1 MVGFLNAF
9 FFDGKYE
16 KELKELQKKAA
27 KDPKNIHLFVKMG
40 DLLQK
45 VGKRAEALEAYRKA
59 SDRYAQSGFLIQAIA
74 VNKVILRLDPSQSQI
89 HGNLAELYAK
99 RGLVTEETRERKAI
113 EEARAPAG
121 REALPVI
128 PLFSDLKKE
137 ELTRVMEK
145 IQAKQFAKGTVIFKE
160 GEPGDSIF
168 IISGGKIGVFRLD
181 SSGKKIVLNELK
193 EGDFFGEFGFFGNGR
208 RQASVEALADT
219 ELLEI
224 TKKDLQEIIRE
235 FPSVSQVLF
244 KFYKERVLDTLLV
257 TSSLFQS
264 FSPQERAQILDRFTM
279 EAFPAGAMVLQEGA
293 SGDSMYIIKKGEV
306 EVFTMDARGAA
317 LPLARLKE
325 GDFFG
330 EIALVTGRPR
340 TASVK
345 VLQPAELVRLD
356 KKDFDQIT
364 ADHPEVTEILQ
375 ESLHLRLGN
384 KLKALGVF
392 RDSAAKERMV

>member
-1 MVGFLNAF
+1 
-9 FFDGKYE
+9 
-16 KELKELQKKAA
+16 
-27 KDPKNIHLFVKMG
+27 
-40 DLLQK
+40 
-45 VGKRAEALEAYRKA
+45 
-59 SDRYAQSGFLIQAIA
+59 
-74 VNKVILRLDPSQSQI
+74 KVILRLDPSQGQI

-99 RGLVTEETRERKAI
+99 RGLVIEERRERQAVG
-113 EEARAPAG
+113 EVGVPARK
-121 REALPVI
+121 EALPAI

-145 IQAKQFAKGTVIFKE
+145 IQAKEFAKETVIFKE

-168 IISGGKIGVFRLD
+168 IISQGKIGVFRLD

-279 EAFPAGAMVLQEGA
+279 EEFPAGAMVLQEGA
-293 SGDSMYIIKKGEV
+293 PGDSMYIIKKGEV
-306 EVFTMDARGAA
+306 EVSTTDARGAP

-330 EIALVTGRPR
+330 EIALITGRPR

-356 KKDFDQIT
+356 KKDFDQIMVN
-364 ADHPEVTEILQ
+364 HPEVIEILQ

-392 RDSAAKERMV
+392 RDRPAKDRMV

>member
-1 MVGFLNAF
+1 MVWFLNAF
-9 FFDGKYE
+9 LFDDKYE
-16 KELKELQKKAA
+16 KELKELQKKTTQ
-27 KDPKNIHLFVKMG
+27 DPKNIHLFVKIG
-40 DLLQK
+40 DLLQRM
-45 VGKRAEALEAYRKA
+45 GKRGEALEAYRKA

-74 VNKVILRLDPSQSQI
+74 VNKVILRLDPAQLQI
-89 HGNLAELYAK
+89 HGNLAELYGK
-99 RGLVTEETRERKAI
+99 RGLLMEERMERQAAG
-113 EEARAPAG
+113 EERPTARKEELPA
-121 REALPVI
+121 I
-128 PLFSDLKKE
+128 PLFSDLRKE

-145 IQAKQFAKGTVIFKE
+145 IQAKEFARETVICKE

-168 IISGGKIGVFRLD
+168 IISRGKIGVFRVD
-181 SSGKKIVLNELK
+181 RRGKKIVLNELK

-208 RQASVEALADT
+208 RQASVEALEDT

-224 TKKDLQEIIRE
+224 AKKDLQEIIRE

-264 FSPQERAQILDRFTM
+264 FSPQERAQILERFTM
-279 EAFPAGAMVLQEGA
+279 EEFPAGAMVLQEGA
-293 SGDSMYIIKKGEV
+293 PGDSMYIVKKGEV
-306 EVFTMDARGAA
+306 EVFTTDAQGAP
-317 LPLARLKE
+317 LPLSRLKE

-330 EIALVTGRPR
+330 EIALITARPR

-356 KKDFDQIT
+356 KKDFDQVT
-364 ADHPEVTEILQ
+364 VNHPEVIEILQ

-392 RDSAAKERMV
+392 RDSPAKERMV